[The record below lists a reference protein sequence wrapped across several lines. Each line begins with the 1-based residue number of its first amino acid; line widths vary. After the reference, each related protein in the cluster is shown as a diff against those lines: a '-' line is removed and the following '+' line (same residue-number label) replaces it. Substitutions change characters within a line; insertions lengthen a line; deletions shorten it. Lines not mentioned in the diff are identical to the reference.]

1 MNSQDNFKEILNRKF
16 RDFKEPLPEN
26 DWELFKSKLDL
37 QRSRNLLYRRLSY
50 VSTIVVVSIIIM
62 LIIHRNNS
70 QSTIPIQILPIIDKQ
85 EKVSVSK
92 QGKFEQQ
99 AKDSSLIINSSK
111 ESQKTKPQP
120 VKRKGTVLSETPL
133 IQSNKSGKQYAD
145 TGGIIS
151 GKVLNEEKQVKNPLE
166 TQTDKQNMN
175 LNKKDNPLKQ
185 TTEDNLNENFN
196 NNIEPVDNVIDK
208 TDSLSINNN
217 LNQYEKSGLVS
228 PLSQAEN
235 TEPELVNVITPNGDG
250 INDKL
255 VIKNLEK
262 FVPCKLNIYNS
273 SGENIYSSTNYQ
285 NNWDG
290 TYKGKFLPEGTYY
303 YGLETKDGKLYK
315 GAINI
320 LK

>member
-1 MNSQDNFKEILNRKF
+1 MNSPDSFKEILKRKF
-16 RDFKEPLPEN
+16 TDFKEPLPEN

-37 QRSRNLLYRRLSY
+37 QRSRNLLYRRLLY
-50 VSTIVVVSIIIM
+50 VSAIVVVSIIAM
-62 LIIHRNNS
+62 LLIHRNNS
-70 QSTIPIQILPIIDKQ
+70 QSTIPTQNFSINDKQ
-85 EKVSVSK
+85 ENVLESK

-99 AKDSSLIINSSK
+99 AKDSSLINNSSK
-111 ESQKTKPQP
+111 EGQKTKPQP
-120 VKRKGTVLSETPL
+120 VKRKGTVLSETL
-133 IQSNKSGKQYAD
+133 LMQINKYGIQYAD
-145 TGGIIS
+145 TGVIIS
-151 GKVLNEEKQVKNPLE
+151 GNVLNEEKQVKNPLE
-166 TQTDKQNMN
+166 TQTDKQN
-175 LNKKDNPLKQ
+175 LNKKDNPLEQ
-185 TTEDNLNENFN
+185 TSEDNLNENFN

-208 TDSLSINNN
+208 TDSLSKSNN
-217 LNQYEKSGLVS
+217 LNKSEKSGFVS
-228 PLSQAEN
+228 PLSEGEN

-273 SGENIYSSTNYQ
+273 SGENIYSSSNYQ